1 MNLLRACA
9 RPALALPA
17 LLDGISALREPEVHV
32 ERAHVVRPLMDTV
45 AGEAVPTDEQLT
57 VATRVLGGVMLGAAT
72 CFALGKAPRTSA
84 TVLAT
89 ISIPMALVN
98 HPLWTARSRAERR
111 EMTSGMASRFA
122 LAGAYA
128 LASTDRVG
136 APSVSWRVNQ
146 WQARRALERE
156 KALATKVSA

>member
-45 AGEAVPTDEQLT
+45 TGEAAPTDEQLT
-57 VATRVLGGVMLGAAT
+57 VATRVLGGVMLGAA
-72 CFALGKAPRTSA
+72 SA
-84 TVLAT
+84 TVLAA